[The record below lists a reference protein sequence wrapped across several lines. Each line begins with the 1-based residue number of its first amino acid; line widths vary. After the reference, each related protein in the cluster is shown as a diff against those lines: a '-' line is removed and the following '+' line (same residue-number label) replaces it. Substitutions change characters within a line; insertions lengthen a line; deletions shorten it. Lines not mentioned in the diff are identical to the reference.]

1 MKPDIIQQCDQ
12 LPPILVRFLAR
23 KNYRLLPLRTIAR
36 ESGLSVYAVECIS
49 RLTSW
54 RALSLENGLAF
65 SKACGH
71 DLLRPRRNLQY
82 VAHFLKTGRGFSH
95 LNKSQLKQFAKA
107 LDVLN
112 GHQGP

>member
-12 LPPILVRFLAR
+12 LPPALVRFLAR
-23 KNYRLLPLRTIAR
+23 KNYRLLSIKAIAR
-36 ESGLSVYAVECIS
+36 ASGLSAYAVECIA
-49 RLTSW
+49 RLPSW
-54 RALSLENGLAF
+54 RGLSLENGLAF

-82 VAHFLKTGRGFSH
+82 VSHFLKTGRGFSH
-95 LNKSQLKQFAKA
+95 LNASQLKQFAKA

-112 GHQGP
+112 GHQ